1 MREFKQCIYICTYII
16 KHRNELFSFH
26 LCNFLGKQTEAKRKL
41 IARERERERE
51 RESGSV
57 FFGRKDVERGEIDDV
72 GLVKII
78 DQFDYVAL

>member
-1 MREFKQCIYICTYII
+1 MDII

-51 RESGSV
+51 REWYYILCQ
-57 FFGRKDVERGEIDDV
+57 K
-72 GLVKII
+72 
-78 DQFDYVAL
+78 